1 MTNINEEKPKEE
13 GVKTDDKIKQTV
25 ITSDADLVGKIVE
38 GVISNVANFGAF
50 VTLEHGESGLVHI
63 SEIANE
69 FITDINNFV
78 KVGDKVKVKIL
89 ARNGKNKLELSI
101 KQAKE
106 KDVSEKVLFIH
117 KKTKN
122 SNFEDKLNSF
132 LKKSEEKQVDIRRN
146 LKNKQGITKKKR

>member
-1 MTNINEEKPKEE
+1 M
-13 GVKTDDKIKQTV
+13 
-25 ITSDADLVGKIVE
+25 
-38 GVISNVANFGAF
+38 
-50 VTLEHGESGLVHI
+50 VHI

-132 LKKSEEKQVDIRRN
+132 LKN
-146 LKNKQGITKKKR
+146 LKKNKLIFDET

>member
-1 MTNINEEKPKEE
+1 M
-13 GVKTDDKIKQTV
+13 
-25 ITSDADLVGKIVE
+25 
-38 GVISNVANFGAF
+38 
-50 VTLEHGESGLVHI
+50 VHI

-146 LKNKQGITKKKR
+146 LKNKQGISKKKR